1 MKRRSLSKLVLG
13 AGLMRLSSAVAQ
25 PTAQLHRLGSLSSG
39 QPLTPE
45 SPDGA
50 VLFGSLAAR
59 GFALGRNLEL
69 KARGADAMPSR
80 LSQMVDELRA
90 GPGVDVV
97 LTLGFPAA
105 QAAKAAALPRIVA
118 MNTGDPVATRLID
131 SWARPGG
138 TLTGVSDDA
147 ETLSV
152 KRLSLLKEL
161 LPQLKRVAMLWN
173 RDDLGM
179 SMRFQAS
186 SAAAQSIGVAVQT
199 LGVRAPDDFDGV
211 FEAMD
216 RERPDA
222 ILMVSDALTVLNRK
236 RVIDYSLA
244 RRIPAIY
251 ETDSIV
257 RAGGLMSYGGD
268 RAEVLQRA
276 AVMIDRILRGATP
289 SELPFEAP
297 TKYRFVVNAAVARSL
312 ALEFPP
318 ALLARADEV
327 IE

>member
-1 MKRRSLSKLVLG
+1 MRRRSLPKLVLG
-13 AGLMRLSSAVAQ
+13 AGLMRLSPAVAQ
-25 PTAQLHRLGSLSSG
+25 PTTQIHRLGSLSSG
-39 QPLTPE
+39 QPLAPD
-45 SPDGA
+45 SPDGTT
-50 VLFGSLAAR
+50 LFGSLAAR

-69 KARGADAMPSR
+69 KARGAGAIPSR
-80 LSQMVDELRA
+80 LPQMVGDLKA
-90 GPGVDVV
+90 GAGVDVV

-118 MNTGDPVATRLID
+118 INTGDPVATRLID

-199 LGVRAPDDFDGV
+199 LGVHAPDDFDGV
-211 FEAMD
+211 FDAMD
-216 RERPDA
+216 RDRPDA
-222 ILMVSDALTVLNRK
+222 ILMVSDALTTLNRK

-251 ETDSIV
+251 EIDSIV

-268 RAEVLQRA
+268 RAEIFQRA
-276 AVMIDRILRGATP
+276 AVMIDRILHGATP
-289 SELPFEAP
+289 GELPFEAP
-297 TKYRFVVNAAVARSL
+297 TRYRFVVNAAVARSL
-312 ALEFPP
+312 ALVFPP

>member
-1 MKRRSLSKLVLG
+1 LSPCRAG
-13 AGLMRLSSAVAQ
+13 AQ
-25 PTAQLHRLGSLSSG
+25 TAARTYRLGVLSSG
-39 QPLTPE
+39 QALAPD
-45 SPDGA
+45 SPDGSR
-50 VLFGSLAAR
+50 LFESLAAR
-59 GFALGRNLEL
+59 GFVLGRSLEFTTRGAGAAPSRLPQLVEEL
-69 KARGADAMPSR
+69 KAAH
-80 LSQMVDELRA
+80 
-90 GPGVDVV
+90 VDVA
-97 LTLGFPAA
+97 LTLGFPSA
-105 QAAKAAALPRIVA
+105 QAAKAAGLPRIVA
-118 MNTGDPVATRLID
+118 VNTGDPVATGLID
-131 SWARPGG
+131 SMARPGG
-138 TLTGVSDDA
+138 TLTGISDDA

-179 SMRFQAS
+179 SMRFRAS
-186 SAAAQSIGVAVQT
+186 SAAAQSMGVAVQT

-216 RERPDA
+216 RDRPDA
-222 ILMVSDALTVLNRK
+222 ILMVSDALTTLNRR

-268 RAEVLQRA
+268 RAEIFQRA
-276 AVMIDRILRGATP
+276 GALLDRILRGADP
-289 SELPFEAP
+289 GELPFEVP
-297 TKYRFVVNAAVARSL
+297 TKYLFVVNMAVARTLSL
-312 ALEFPP
+312 VFSPT
-318 ALLARADEV
+318 LLARADEM